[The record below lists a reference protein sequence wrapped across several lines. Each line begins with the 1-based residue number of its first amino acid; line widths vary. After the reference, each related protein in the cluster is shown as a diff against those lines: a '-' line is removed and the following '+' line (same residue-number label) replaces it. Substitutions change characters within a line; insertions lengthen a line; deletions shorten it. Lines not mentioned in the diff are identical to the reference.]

1 MKKKQRICVGFFL
14 LALLTVFVPAYHRT
28 VRASDMEA
36 RTAVYLHVDEQEQA
50 AVSES
55 DDRNTDSAGVRT
67 GDSENILFW
76 SLTAGTVLLLAGAV
90 FVIRK
95 KQQE

>member
-1 MKKKQRICVGFFL
+1 MKKKQWICAGVLL
-14 LALLTVFVPAYHRT
+14 LALLTLCVPAYHRT

-36 RTAVYLHVDEQEQA
+36 RTEVYLHVDEEEQA
-50 AVSES
+50 EVSES

-76 SLTAGTVLLLAGAV
+76 SLTAGTVLLAGAV